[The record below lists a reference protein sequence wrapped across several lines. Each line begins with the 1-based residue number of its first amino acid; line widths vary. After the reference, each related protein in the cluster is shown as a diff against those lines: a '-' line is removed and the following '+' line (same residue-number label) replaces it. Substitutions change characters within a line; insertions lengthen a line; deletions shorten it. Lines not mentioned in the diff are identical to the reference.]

1 MYQCLYMR
9 GTFGSDEYVHYLDCG
24 DDVTVNYFLFLS
36 ENEFKN
42 LKIE

>member
-1 MYQCLYMR
+1 M
-9 GTFGSDEYVHYLDCG
+9 GVAFGSDEYVHYLDCG
-24 DDVTVNYFLFLS
+24 VDVTVNYFLFLS